1 MSGEIRGL
9 FVDIGGVLLTN
20 GWDHEMRRQAAR
32 RFDLDYEEMNQR
44 HHLTFDTHEEGKLSL
59 DRYLDRTVFHRER
72 PFTREEFKAY
82 MYAQSQPLPEMIDL
96 VKKLK
101 DRHQLKVA
109 AVSNEGRELTVY
121 RVETFGLASFIDF
134 FISSCFVH
142 MRKPDADIYRLA
154 LDCAQVAPEAGIYI
168 DDRPLFVEVARDLGL
183 EGIVHVDVET
193 TRRALS
199 TRGLET

>member
-142 MRKPDADIYRLA
+142 MRKPDADIYRMA